1 MIDQI
6 YKLAQPFWQTRSGEI
21 HMPEAFG
28 FAKRLLGFYPDADPS
43 IVLPAILLHDIGYAR
58 VPEETHHQGLAGA
71 PKGWQ
76 PDITRLHEI
85 EGAKMAHELLTS
97 LGYDAAKIVQIVQII
112 DGHDSRLEA
121 LSLEDAI
128 VKDADKLWRYG
139 VAGIGIC
146 RDWMNM
152 SQHDFTNY
160 VEAKILSWFLTEHG
174 AQMARDTLQHALS
187 RLEEQSHERLKGKW
201 SSLQGRR
208 ADLDG
213 FLRWLFLNRAQTLW
227 LPTSTKLVR
236 SRRRY

>member
-6 YKLAQPFWQTRSGEI
+6 YKLAEPFWQTRSGEI
-21 HMPEAFG
+21 HMPEAFA
-28 FAKRLLGFYPDADPS
+28 FAKRLLEFYPSADAS

-76 PDITRLHEI
+76 PNITRLHEI
-85 EGAKMAHELLTS
+85 EGAKMAGELLTS
-97 LGYDAAKIVQIVQII
+97 LGYDAAKTEQIVQII

-146 RDWMNM
+146 RDWMSM
-152 SQHDFTNY
+152 SVQDFTNY
-160 VEAKILSWFLTEHG
+160 LETKISTWFLTERG
-174 AQMARDTLQHALS
+174 PQIAQDTLKDARFLLERQHLS
-187 RLEEQSHERLKGKW
+187 GYLRSKLEG
-201 SSLQGRR
+201 
-208 ADLDG
+208 
-213 FLRWLFLNRAQTLW
+213 
-227 LPTSTKLVR
+227 TS
-236 SRRRY
+236 